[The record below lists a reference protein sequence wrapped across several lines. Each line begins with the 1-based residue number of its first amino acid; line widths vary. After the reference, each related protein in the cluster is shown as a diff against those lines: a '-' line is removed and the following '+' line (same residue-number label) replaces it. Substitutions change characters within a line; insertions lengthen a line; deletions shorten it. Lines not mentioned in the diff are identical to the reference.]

1 MDPNNLI
8 EINEI
13 TDIFSYLKSID
24 WRGELWLYG
33 IGIFH
38 IVTALMAF
46 LVSVNFQIIL
56 FSGLCEYLRNLLQL
70 IYVIIYLQCFWYT
83 FPNSLMN

>member
-24 WRGELWLYG
+24 WRGEWWLYG
-33 IGIFH
+33 IGVFH
-38 IVTALMAF
+38 IVTALLAF

-56 FSGLCEYLRNLLQL
+56 FSALCEFSMCN
-70 IYVIIYLQCFWYT
+70 I
-83 FPNSLMN
+83 